1 MIRITVELLPF
12 GHEALKS
19 TLATAR
25 IWNDGS
31 GSPFLAS
38 YGFKLHGKSGYLMRA
53 GMIGEYRS
61 RDFSVWWLIAGILR
75 AAFPEVEQRAFRDK
89 RIVAKVRKS

>member
-1 MIRITVELLPF
+1 MIRVTVELLPL
-12 GHEALKS
+12 GREEGKR

-31 GSPFLAS
+31 GSPFLGS
-38 YGFKLHGKSGYLMRA
+38 YGFKLHGKSGSLMRA
-53 GMIGEYRS
+53 GMIGEYRR

-89 RIVAKVRKS
+89 RIVAKVQKP